1 MKIINFKN
9 SDFCKLLMLPVSPIL
24 KIQNF
29 PLGMSIL
36 RQNSLILYPLFENST
51 TRIAIICSIGAVS

>member
-1 MKIINFKN
+1 M
-9 SDFCKLLMLPVSPIL
+9 LLMLPVSPIL

-29 PLGMSIL
+29 PLGMSIP